1 MSHPTIDALRAGKL
15 SRRDLNRALAS
26 FGFGLAALPLV
37 SKPAA
42 AAANLNVF
50 TWGGYDVPEAVP
62 QYVAKYGGPPNFSL
76 FSTEEEALQKMVAG
90 FDVDLAHP
98 CHYNIKRW
106 KDAGIL
112 QPFDV
117 TRIPEYEN
125 IWERFRTIP
134 QTSFDGQVYFIP
146 WDAGTSSVAYRT
158 DLVDPADVA
167 DPSWGLLFNEKYKGK
182 LSMYDTDTTL
192 IEIAARV
199 LGIYGD
205 YLHLSDEQL
214 ETKIKPMLV
223 KQRELMKFYW
233 AENTQIEQAMAAGEL
248 VAAYC
253 WSGSY
258 ATMKGQG
265 VPVGYMVP
273 KEGILGYACGLV
285 RHAKAPGD
293 EAAAYDFVN
302 ALLDPESGKWLIESA
317 GYFHSNRRTYKIV
330 DPTLLSNMG
339 ASDPEATFSS
349 LAIEPEPEEP
359 YRSKYIE
366 FVTNVKAGL

>member
-1 MSHPTIDALRAGKL
+1 MTHPAIAALRAGKL
-15 SRRDLNRALAS
+15 SRREFNRALAS
-26 FGFGLAALPLV
+26 VGLGLAALPLASRRV
-37 SKPAA
+37 AA
-42 AAANLNVF
+42 APNLTVF

-62 QYVAKYGGPPNFSL
+62 QYVAKHGGTPNFSL
-76 FSTEEEALQKMVAG
+76 FSTEEEALQKMMAG
-90 FDVDLAHP
+90 FEPDLAHP

-117 TRIPEYEN
+117 ARIPEYEN

-134 QTSFDGQVYFIP
+134 QTSFDGQTYFIP
-146 WDAGTSSVAYRT
+146 WDAGTASVAYRT
-158 DLVDPADVA
+158 DQVDPADVA
-167 DPSWGLLFNEKYKGK
+167 DPSWALLFNEKYKGR
-182 LSMYDTDTTL
+182 LSMYDTDTTV
-192 IEIAARV
+192 IEVAARV
-199 LGIYGD
+199 AGIYED

-214 ETKIKPMLV
+214 ESTIKPMLV
-223 KQRELMKFYW
+223 KQRDLMKFYW
-233 AENTQIEQAMAAGEL
+233 GENTQIEQAFASGEV

-258 ATMKGQG
+258 ATLKGQG
-265 VPVGYMVP
+265 VPVAYMTP

-285 RHAKAPGD
+285 RCAKAPGD

-317 GYFHSNRRTYKIV
+317 GYFHSNRRTYKIA
-330 DPTLLSNMG
+330 DPTVLSNMG

-349 LAIEPEPEEP
+349 LSIEPEPEEP

-366 FVTNVKAGL
+366 FVNNIKAGL